1 MEVHAEGNP
10 SVTPLRIPSSAC
22 CTDTGPQQHP
32 ELPEPAQLFIPSPKP
47 PSEIL
52 GGDRLWHQRVHQH
65 FVAFRGF
72 IAFRIVRPSH
82 SLMLLLGWVDKHK
95 FKLRFLL
102 SPVVLGLES
111 RGFYNSPTCRCKG
124 ILLCLC
130 TAWAHHAFIY
140 LLCAF
145 SHFGSPVWNVVQ
157 YFPLSYRK
165 PSWKFFKGSLA
176 KKSLLYLSTYVSL
189 WFGDACC
196 MDLIHPDILKQLFS
210 QRVPKVCQQLCP
222 TGIYPSVKAQRG
234 MVWC

>member
-1 MEVHAEGNP
+1 M
-10 SVTPLRIPSSAC
+10 
-22 CTDTGPQQHP
+22 
-32 ELPEPAQLFIPSPKP
+32 
-47 PSEIL
+47 
-52 GGDRLWHQRVHQH
+52 
-65 FVAFRGF
+65 
-72 IAFRIVRPSH
+72 RPSH

-176 KKSLLYLSTYVSL
+176 KKPCFIYLHMLVSDLEMPAVWIWSIQISLNSFSL
-189 WFGDACC
+189 KGSLKSASSSVTLGFIPLLKPREGWCDANGTQKCPCTGNCTKC
-196 MDLIHPDILKQLFS
+196 MGQRGNGTMAMPSEWIHI
-210 QRVPKVCQQLCP
+210 P
-222 TGIYPSVKAQRG
+222 TGDIGARLLIRLMLNHGEWRSDSFSGVSQWKY
-234 MVWC
+234 WF